1 MPDLLGIDLG
11 GTKLDFLL
19 AAEDGTF
26 RYEKRY
32 DSPFKKTGKKMAG
45 S

>member
-1 MPDLLGIDLG
+1 MPDLLGIDLR

-26 RYEKRY
+26 LYEK
-32 DSPFKKTGKKMAG
+32 
-45 S
+45 